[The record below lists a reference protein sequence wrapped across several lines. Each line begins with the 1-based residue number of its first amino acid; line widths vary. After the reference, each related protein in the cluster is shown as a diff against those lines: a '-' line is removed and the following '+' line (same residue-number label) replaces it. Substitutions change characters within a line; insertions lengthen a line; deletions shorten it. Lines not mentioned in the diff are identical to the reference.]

1 VGSVNV
7 HHPRPAAHPN
17 INSPPPVSCDEF
29 VTIRRVSRF
38 LTTLGVGRSLSSVDN
53 IGCLHHLLSDNRFGG
68 IRLEID
74 EQATSLT
81 PTGLKQ
87 ASQTFRA
94 FGVQT
99 LRARRRQQPSWE
111 PRSPHRND
119 SGRLWGHRLER
130 SQYELHNPPTTVCHI
145 HDISLFCTYPL
156 GYQKLP

>member
-111 PRSPHRND
+111 PRSPHRTGNV
-119 SGRLWGHRLER
+119 RLWAHRPER
-130 SQYELHNPPTTVCHI
+130 FRCELHNQPNLVYRNL
-145 HDISLFCTYPL
+145 DISLFCTYPQ